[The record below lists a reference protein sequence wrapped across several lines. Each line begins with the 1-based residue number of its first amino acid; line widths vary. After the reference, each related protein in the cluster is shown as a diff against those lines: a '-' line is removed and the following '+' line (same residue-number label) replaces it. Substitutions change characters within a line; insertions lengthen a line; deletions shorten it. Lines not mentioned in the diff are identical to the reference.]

1 MNGNVKENIK
11 NLEEKLMQLN
21 SLTNLKPELDTE
33 IEKMEKIKQSFTNNN
48 HSIHES
54 LSNLSNHNK
63 NQTNYE
69 NSELS
74 IQPQKIKNTDSYTN
88 SKNTY
93 NHNNNNEIESYIEA
107 NDRLQEILREKDM
120 KIETLNFR
128 CEKLQS
134 ELTQNMN
141 KINKLVLQGSELTS
155 ENGLI
160 TQQRDYLES
169 LVEENKNTLLPEH
182 QKLKSKYDICVLEI
196 KSLENDNRILE
207 TKLRSYIEMNK
218 TLKIENREINTK
230 NSKMEI
236 EKLEIK
242 RDIEIIKSTIKK
254 NEDDNKYLYEQNN
267 DILIENERLKNQLVI
282 LKKKIKI
289 FSDNKNFLSSYN
301 IGNFDKLNEVS
312 VQIPAKEN
320 NLKKSFLK
328 KFEKNFF
335 EENKK
340 KNLREDFG
348 KRNKGFKS
356 RGDVEDDEGLNFDDL
371 AYFEKDINKFIDK

>member
-74 IQPQKIKNTDSYTN
+74 IQPKKIKNTDSYTN